1 MKMRHLT
8 LLLCVSLSLTGCS
21 ALLERNYATVE
32 PHSSKFWESE
42 AAGTLR
48 AENYQ
53 DIVNDLLILIGQ
65 HTESATVRLYNY
77 EDDLTV
83 ADTLE
88 QATTEVQQETP
99 MGAYAVEYIT
109 ASSRSQRG
117 YYEISIQVSYRRTA
131 EQIQAVVNAT
141 STEALSA
148 LLEAA
153 LDEGRTELAVR
164 VGYWGEDGQA
174 RVEETVAQLREA
186 RGLAETPP
194 WTISYY
200 PAQGPVGLIEFV
212 MGGDAAAAAEEN
224 SENICTIPWGEP
236 VGYIEDVTNGF
247 YKIKYKGQIGYAK
260 AEYLT
265 SSDPHVY
272 TGGNPIYHIS
282 GVQNSVYL
290 RKTPSEPAEYICEIP
305 VGAAVEYL
313 GSYNGYDKVYYN
325 GMVGYVTSAYVR

>member
-1 MKMRHLT
+1 MKLRHLT

-109 ASSRSQRG
+109 
-117 YYEISIQVSYRRTA
+117 IQVSYRRTA

-224 SENICTIPWGEP
+224 SENL
-236 VGYIEDVTNGF
+236 
-247 YKIKYKGQIGYAK
+247 
-260 AEYLT
+260 AEE
-265 SSDPHVY
+265 S
-272 TGGNPIYHIS
+272 
-282 GVQNSVYL
+282 
-290 RKTPSEPAEYICEIP
+290 
-305 VGAAVEYL
+305 
-313 GSYNGYDKVYYN
+313 
-325 GMVGYVTSAYVR
+325 

>member
-1 MKMRHLT
+1 MKLCHLT

-109 ASSRSQRG
+109 AVEQPQRSC
-117 YYEISIQVSYRRTA
+117 YEMNVQISYRRSA
-131 EQIQAVVNAT
+131 EQVQTIVNAT
-141 STEALSA
+141 SPSA
-148 LLEAA
+148 PA
-153 LDEGRTELAVR
+153 GRR
-164 VGYWGEDGQA
+164 SRSRRW
-174 RVEETVAQLREA
+174 
-186 RGLAETPP
+186 
-194 WTISYY
+194 
-200 PAQGPVGLIEFV
+200 
-212 MGGDAAAAAEEN
+212 
-224 SENICTIPWGEP
+224 
-236 VGYIEDVTNGF
+236 
-247 YKIKYKGQIGYAK
+247 
-260 AEYLT
+260 
-265 SSDPHVY
+265 
-272 TGGNPIYHIS
+272 
-282 GVQNSVYL
+282 
-290 RKTPSEPAEYICEIP
+290 
-305 VGAAVEYL
+305 
-313 GSYNGYDKVYYN
+313 
-325 GMVGYVTSAYVR
+325 